1 MQKWKCLIVDDEPPA
16 VSLIRNYAESLEY
29 LEVVETCSNAFQA
42 IEMLNRTKIDLMF
55 LDISIPKLLGTQM
68 LRAIQHPPRVIFITA
83 YRDYAAEAFELDA
96 VDYLLKPV
104 SFERFLKAVNKFRQV
119 STPEEELKGNS
130 PAFLYFRTERK
141 MVKVYLDDITY
152 IESFRD
158 YIIVHRQNGI
168 DLKVKCGISNVE
180 SMLPHGS
187 FLRIHRSYIVSVSKV
202 TAFTTSD
209 VEIGTRELPI
219 GRSYQEVFDKLTA
232 GHSVLRSEEQQR
244 QDQGSDHVP
253 EHRTRETVPPGRRT
267 AGYREM
273 DLRAQSNLS

>member
-16 VSLIRNYAESLEY
+16 VSLIRSYAESLEY

-42 IEMLNRTKIDLMF
+42 IELLNCTKIDLLF
-55 LDISIPKLLGTQM
+55 LDVSIPKLLGTQM
-68 LRAIQHPPRVIFITA
+68 LRAIQHPPRVVFITA
-83 YRDYAAEAFELDA
+83 HRDYAAEAFELDA

-104 SFERFLKAVNKFRQV
+104 SFERFLKAINKFRQV
-119 STPEEELKGNS
+119 STPEAELNGNT
-130 PAFLYFRTERK
+130 PGFLYFRTERK

-158 YIIVHRQNGI
+158 YIIIHRQNGL

-180 SMLPHGS
+180 SMLPHNR
-187 FLRIHRSYIVSVSKV
+187 FLRIHRSYIVSVTRV

-219 GRSYQEVFDKLTA
+219 GRSYQEVFDKLTS
-232 GHSVLRSEEQQR
+232 GHSVLRSEDQQR
-244 QDQGSDHVP
+244 PYNGSVHSP
-253 EHRTRETVPPGRRT
+253 EQRIRETGSPDRGA
-267 AGYREM
+267 AGYRESGIRANG
-273 DLRAQSNLS
+273 LR

>member
-16 VSLIRNYAESLEY
+16 VSLIRSYAESLEY

-42 IEMLNRTKIDLMF
+42 IELLNCTKIDLLF
-55 LDISIPKLLGTQM
+55 LDVSIPKLLGTQM

-83 YRDYAAEAFELDA
+83 HRDYAAEAFELDA

-104 SFERFLKAVNKFRQV
+104 SFERFLKAINKFRQV
-119 STPEEELKGNS
+119 STPEAEMNGNT
-130 PAFLYFRTERK
+130 PGFLYFRTERK

-158 YIIVHRQNGI
+158 YIIIHRQNGL

-180 SMLPHGS
+180 SMLPHNR
-187 FLRIHRSYIVSVSKV
+187 FLRIHRSYIVSVTRV

-219 GRSYQEVFDKLTA
+219 GRSYQEVFDKLTS
-232 GHSVLRSEEQQR
+232 GHSVLRSEEQHRPENGSVHSPEQR
-244 QDQGSDHVP
+244 I
-253 EHRTRETVPPGRRT
+253 RETGSPDRGA
-267 AGYREM
+267 AGYRESGIM
-273 DLRAQSNLS
+273 ANGLR

>member
-16 VSLIRNYAESLEY
+16 VSLIRSYAESLEY

-42 IEMLNRTKIDLMF
+42 IELLNCTKIDLLF
-55 LDISIPKLLGTQM
+55 LDVSIPKLLGTQM

-83 YRDYAAEAFELDA
+83 HRDYAAEAFELDA

-104 SFERFLKAVNKFRQV
+104 SFERFLKAINKFRQV
-119 STPEEELKGNS
+119 STPEAEMNGNT
-130 PAFLYFRTERK
+130 PGFLYFRTERK

-158 YIIVHRQNGI
+158 YIIIHRQNGL

-180 SMLPHGS
+180 SMLPHNR
-187 FLRIHRSYIVSVSKV
+187 FLRIHRSYIVSVSRV

-219 GRSYQEVFDKLTA
+219 GRSYQEVFDKLTS
-232 GHSVLRSEEQQR
+232 GHSVLRSEEPQR
-244 QDQGSDHVP
+244 PENGSVHSP
-253 EHRTRETVPPGRRT
+253 EQRIRETGSPDRGT
-267 AGYREM
+267 AGYREAGIRANG
-273 DLRAQSNLS
+273 LR